1 MARTASSAHKDI
13 TVSSKW
19 KYSLPRNHAK
29 MRDPHIK
36 NVKLSIESR
45 INLEYVLEYLG
56 GRPGDIL

>member
-1 MARTASSAHKDI
+1 
-13 TVSSKW
+13 
-19 KYSLPRNHAK
+19 